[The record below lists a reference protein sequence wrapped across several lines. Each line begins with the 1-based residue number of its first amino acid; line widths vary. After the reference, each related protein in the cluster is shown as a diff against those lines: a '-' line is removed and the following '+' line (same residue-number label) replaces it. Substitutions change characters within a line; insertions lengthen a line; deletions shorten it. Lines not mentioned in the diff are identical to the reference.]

1 MWQLQPSSKPTL
13 AGKYSVLSSQPNKE
27 DKMTNDKDSS
37 THDHR
42 GWKGMRDNG
51 ASSAVYGMAFIG
63 ALLYFI
69 QHATS
74 FWGGVLGI
82 LKAIIWPAW
91 LIYKLLEFL
100 KL

>member
-1 MWQLQPSSKPTL
+1 ML
-13 AGKYSVLSSQPNKE
+13 AGKYSVLNSQLNKE

-51 ASSAVYGMAFIG
+51 TSSAVYGMAFIG
-63 ALLYFI
+63 ALVYFV
-69 QHATS
+69 QHATT
-74 FWGGVLGI
+74 FWDGMLGI
-82 LKAIIWPAW
+82 LKAMIWPAW

-100 KL
+100 KM